1 MDKLPSQYSDLE
13 FRLRIKPDG
22 NPVIVEDGDAIAQSI
37 KTILGTYPGERLML
51 PEFGSRVREIL
62 FEPISDLSAEFL
74 EMEIQEAIE
83 RWEDRVLINKV
94 EVIPDYDRNIYR
106 VEVHFTYNKTQKVGI
121 FSTNLRSM
129 S

>member
-1 MDKLPSQYSDLE
+1 MDKLSSQYSDLE

-22 NPVIVEDGDAIAQSI
+22 NPEIVEDGDAIAQSI